1 MPELPLE
8 RGIEMFEIN
17 SNKTFRQGY
26 EMLSILNNPKFQ
38 AQHHYKDDLN
48 EYIATFKRELRK
60 WAHRETAVD
69 VGMGFMV
76 ERRIVKEDGIDG
88 YVELVS
94 IPDVFDTEEAA
105 DAFFK
110 DFLYISCRPSMY
122 DCTGQAFTS
131 WYKLFK
137 RRGQFYAYHR
147 IALDV

>member
-1 MPELPLE
+1 
-8 RGIEMFEIN
+8 MFN
-17 SNKTFRQGY
+17 VNDNKSFRQGY

-38 AQHHYKDDLN
+38 AQHHYKDELN
-48 EYIATFKRELRK
+48 NYTAALKRELRK

-76 ERRIVKEDGIDG
+76 ERRPVKDDGIDG
-88 YVELVS
+88 FVELVS
-94 IPDVFDTEEAA
+94 IPDVFTTAQDA
-105 DAFFK
+105 DEFFK
-110 DFLYISCRPSMY
+110 DFLYMSYRPSMY

-147 IALDV
+147 VSFDV